1 MKKENEAVSKYEKS
15 IRKLGEL
22 TRYEKQFKIYILLFV
37 LLYNYLF
44 IFINVDI
51 YIFFFQI

>member
-22 TRYEKQFKIYILLFV
+22 TNMKNNLRFTFKLLFV
-37 LLYNYLF
+37 LLYNCLF
-44 IFINVDI
+44 IFMNLD
-51 YIFFFQI
+51 

>member
-1 MKKENEAVSKYEKS
+1 MKKENEDVSEYEKS